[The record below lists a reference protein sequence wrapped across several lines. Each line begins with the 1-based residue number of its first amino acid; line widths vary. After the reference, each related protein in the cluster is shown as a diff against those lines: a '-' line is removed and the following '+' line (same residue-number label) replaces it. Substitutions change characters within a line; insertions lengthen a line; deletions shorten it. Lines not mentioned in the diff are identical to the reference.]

1 MAQGKQFFQYLS
13 AKIDIS
19 PAGSEEELQAA
30 HTIDALMKQTG
41 LATKVQDF
49 DTKLPSK
56 LVVGILYLLVFIGA
70 ILAGL
75 PGFLFS
81 FLALVL
87 LALGVVGLYAKD
99 HQLDWLSFLTKGA
112 KSQNVVGFHKAS
124 GPAATGSARKIVIVS
139 HYDSGHVELLAN
151 PKVARYAKFVHS
163 FAPWGILLAAICVV
177 LELFVGMAPGFLVF
191 LWIVG
196 FIAAI
201 PALVLGVNDV
211 AAHFSQLA
219 GAANDNNASLAAML
233 GVAADV
239 SAHGVTLEMPED
251 IEGASPDA
259 VPEETVDEA
268 VESTPA
274 TSGAVRH
281 GEEMLRELA
290 IFSNNCEITYT
301 NAAPVTSAAEHDPI
315 QTIHDEVQAAR
326 ETNALEDARIESTP
340 EDDASVTQVVE
351 PVVPV
356 AAEPEPESAPASAPA
371 EPVEPPAPAP
381 QADVSPEPFVKPEVA
396 PFSEPPAAP
405 FESSMNP
412 AQRASLF
419 DLPDPEETAVDPLAS
434 GFDMP
439 PVTIGDVEEDASA
452 NMSGSVMTSGQFD
465 TISAESA
472 GEAIENPYQAE
483 SRRSRK
489 QKRERKTLFGSRK
502 SAKTED
508 ESLSE
513 WLGVSDD
520 YDAKSAGREISS
532 WDNFDDSDDDLWKG
546 GATRSDAFVDELG
559 EADQGELAD
568 AVVRMDE
575 ANLMAHDIYFVAVG
589 ASELDHAGMKA
600 FLAARK
606 SELRGSYVVT
616 LDAIGAGELTTF
628 RNERAYN
635 AKRATRRVLKTIDH
649 VARDLHIPLI
659 NAAQSWKETETTV
672 ALDNSMRGVTLMG
685 CEPGE
690 VPALA
695 HTAENVPEHVSAE
708 QIETV
713 NRLLDEVIRRV

>member
-30 HTIDALMKQTG
+30 HKIDALMKQTG

-56 LVVGILYLLVFIGA
+56 LVVGILYLLVFVGA

-301 NAAPVTSAAEHDPI
+301 NAAPATSEAEHDPI

-326 ETNALEDARIESTP
+326 EINALEDARIESTP
-340 EDDASVTQVVE
+340 ADDASVTQVVE

-381 QADVSPEPFVKPEVA
+381 QAEVSPEPFVKPEVA

-616 LDAIGAGELTTF
+616 LDAVGAGELTMF